1 MTTENVCCY
10 SNSFAPDDS
19 LVAMGMHTK
28 EEEI

>member
-1 MTTENVCCY
+1 MTTENVCY
-10 SNSFAPDDS
+10 NNSFAPDDS